1 MAEKVKQKMIDAMRL
16 ARKVSVTTDIWSSK
30 CSSDSFIGITAHMV
44 NPVTKK
50 REVYR
55 ICCRVFNIRHTG
67 INIAKMMKNLFI
79 EFGIDKKV
87 FFVLSDNASNMNKA
101 VHDMHAMLCDEDG
114 ELEEFSEDDSE
125 DDESDCDSEPENIED
140 DDEIDIVE
148 QQAKDLEQEMDDHDV
163 AFKSVQ
169 IQRLPCVTHTAQL
182 GINKCINKKKQ
193 SFGSVLRKSRKI
205 VKKYRKSPK
214 AKAVLKKKV
223 RTKLAGYVKTRW
235 WTDLAMAKSVVKA
248 AKVQGNPLNQMM
260 DQMGWNIELT
270 ERDIAT
276 LEQFLSIMSPFQDL
290 VDKLGGEKNS
300 TIHLVYPSLKELFA
314 LLDEKINKNLAKGFC
329 KDLKTELN
337 KYFRFVMDPDFPEF
351 LPVYVA
357 ATYLDPFY
365 KFALDEEMTR
375 TAKEYIKTLVGQEQT
390 DLNENV
396 EIVLGGEAVNTDKPR
411 FVLPGFSRLSAD
423 ILKKSQDDA
432 IVGNNTFT
440 TALDKDFALYE
451 QKAKAVFSKAVNEAE
466 KRHRKV
472 QEQMN
477 EDVMDIASASGIS
490 STNTT
495 ADEADNSGASKAEQ
509 EATVKPKD
517 PLDFWIAQ
525 VSSKFRSQKICKYF
539 YISGKVQRVFNC
551 FELCGPGFDGHTC
564 HKCAQ

>member
-1 MAEKVKQKMIDAMRL
+1 MAGEVKQKMIDAMGK

-30 CSSDSFIGITAHMV
+30 CSTDSFIGITAHMV
-44 NPVTKK
+44 NPVSKK

-79 EFGIDKKV
+79 EFGIDRKV
-87 FFVLSDNASNMNKA
+87 LFVLSDNASNMNKA
-101 VHDMHAMLCDEDG
+101 VHDMQEMLCDDAG
-114 ELEEFSEDDSE
+114 ELEEFSEDESE
-125 DDESDCDSEPENIED
+125 DDDSDCDSEPENIED
-140 DDEIDIVE
+140 DDEIEVVE
-148 QQAKDLEQEMDDHDV
+148 KQAEELEVQMDEHDL
-163 AFKSVQ
+163 AFKSVE

-182 GINKCINKKKQ
+182 AINKCINKKKQ
-193 SFGSVLRKSRKI
+193 SFGSVLRKTRKI

-214 AKAVLKKKV
+214 AKSVLRKKV
-223 RTKLAGYVKTRW
+223 KNKLAGYVKTRW

-260 DQMGWNIELT
+260 ELMGWNIELT

-290 VDKLGGEKNS
+290 VDKLGGEKSS

-314 LLDEKINKNLAKGFC
+314 LLDEKINKNVAKGFC
-329 KDLKTELN
+329 KDLKAEMN
-337 KYFRFVMDPDFPEF
+337 KYFRFVLDADFHDFVP
-351 LPVYVA
+351 LYVA

-375 TAKEYIKTLVGQEQT
+375 TAKEYLKTLVYQEQT
-390 DLNENV
+390 DFNENV
-396 EIVLGGEAVNTDKPR
+396 EIVNEGREEVNKQQPK
-411 FVLPGFSRLSAD
+411 FVLPGFSRLSEN
-423 ILKKSQDDA
+423 ILKKSRDDA
-432 IVGNNTFT
+432 NVGHNLADTLM

-451 QKAKAVFSKAVNEAE
+451 QRAKVVFSKAVNEAE
-466 KRHRKV
+466 KRHKKIQV
-472 QEQMN
+472 QRIEH
-477 EDVMDIASASGIS
+477 VLDIAGASGSSGSS
-490 STNTT
+490 STETT
-495 ADEADNSGASKAEQ
+495 ADESANSGTKKDLQ

-525 VSSKFRSQKICKYF
+525 VIFKI
-539 YISGKVQRVFNC
+539 R
-551 FELCGPGFDGHTC
+551 P
-564 HKCAQ
+564 